1 MQRQQTDSGIARRIK
16 WTDIMRIHI
25 PPFIEAKLG
34 AAAKAESESCNPE
47 KAADLS
53 RLDNGTGHS

>member
-1 MQRQQTDSGIARRIK
+1 MQRQQTGTGTARRIK

-34 AAAKAESESCNPE
+34 ATAKAESDSNNPGR
-47 KAADLS
+47 AADLS
-53 RLDNGTGHS
+53 RLDNDAGHS